1 MPRTYI
7 AIKRKG
13 SSKWS
18 DEQLQ
23 AAIAAV
29 EAKVI
34 SAAAAS
40 RRYGIPAS
48 TLHGHFSGET
58 IWRARA
64 ITYCHGRE
72 GN

>member
-23 AAIAAV
+23 AALAAV

-48 TLHGHFSGET
+48 TLQGHFSGEK
-58 IWRARA
+58 
-64 ITYCHGRE
+64 
-72 GN
+72 

>member
-48 TLHGHFSGET
+48 TLQGHFSGEK
-58 IWRARA
+58 
-64 ITYCHGRE
+64 
-72 GN
+72 